1 MMSPFKGIEQVIAE
15 LTATPRSLKEATSR
29 SGLPPE
35 PGLYAWWTVPG
46 SIPDVPRCP
55 HPTVPHLDLFY
66 VGISP
71 SSAKSSQNLRKR
83 VAGNHIKGNTGGS
96 TFRLTLASLLF
107 DTMAWQ
113 PVMTDR
119 PVLARDDNTALT
131 GWQHEHLRLSWAVHA
146 EPWTI
151 EHEVIDRLRPPLNLA
166 GSTHEF
172 GATLSAARRR
182 FKEAAGAPPENR
194 TTRPDATTT
203 GTRPTRGGTVMKSGQ
218 GRTQPVTAAD
228 KRSGQIR
235 IPVTGTTKNLFP
247 SDKTDLD
254 LRFKDRE
261 VSVAWDPRLGPDKER
276 SGVVRFRGPDK
287 ELLRESVRDEQ
298 ILTVI
303 RRESGDLE
311 IS

>member
-1 MMSPFKGIEQVIAE
+1 MKTPSIEEVITK
-15 LTATPRSLKEATSR
+15 LTSIPKSLEEATSP
-29 SGLPPE
+29 SGLPRE

-55 HPTVPHLDLFY
+55 HPRVPDLDLFY

-107 DTMAWQ
+107 ETMAWQ

-131 GWQHEHLRLSWAVHA
+131 AWQHEHLRLTWAVHP

-151 EHEVIDRLRPPLNLA
+151 EHEMIDHLRPPLNLA

-182 FKEAAGAPPENR
+182 FKEAAGATSEHQR
-194 TTRPDATTT
+194 TKPDASRTAA
-203 GTRPTRGGTVMKSGQ
+203 RPTRGSADMRTGQ

-228 KRSGQIR
+228 KRAGQIR

-254 LRFKDRE
+254 LRFKDRD

-276 SGVVRFRGPDK
+276 SGVVRFRGADK
-287 ELLRESVRDEQ
+287 ELLRGSVRDEQ
-298 ILTVI
+298 VLTVI
-303 RRESGDLE
+303 RRGSGELE

>member
-1 MMSPFKGIEQVIAE
+1 MKTSSIDEVIAE
-15 LTATPRSLKEATSR
+15 LTSIPKTLKEATDT
-29 SGLPPE
+29 SGLPRE
-35 PGLYAWWTVPG
+35 PGLYAWWTMPG
-46 SIPDVPRCP
+46 SIPDVPRSA
-55 HPTVPHLDLFY
+55 HPTVADLDLFY

-107 DTMAWQ
+107 EAMGWH
-113 PVMTDR
+113 PIMTDR
-119 PVLARDDNTALT
+119 PVLTAENNRALT
-131 GWQHEHLRLSWAVHA
+131 GWQHEHLRLTWAVHP

-151 EHEVIDRLRPPLNLA
+151 EHDVIERLHPPLNLA

-172 GATLSAARRR
+172 GTTLSAARRR
-182 FKEAAGAPPENR
+182 FKEATGATSEKVTKR
-194 TTRPDATTT
+194 DTTRTDARRTP
-203 GTRPTRGGTVMKSGQ
+203 GGAQMRPGQ
-218 GRTQPVTAAD
+218 GRTRPVTAAD

-247 SDKTDLD
+247 SDKTDLG
-254 LRFKDRE
+254 LRFKDRD

-276 SGVVRFRGPDK
+276 SGVVRFRGADK
-287 ELLRESVRDEQ
+287 ELLRESVRDEHV
-298 ILTVI
+298 LTVT
-303 RRESGDLE
+303 RRESGELE

>member
-1 MMSPFKGIEQVIAE
+1 MNAPSIEEVVAE
-15 LTATPRSLKEATSR
+15 LTSIPKSLNEATSS

-46 SIPDVPRCP
+46 SIPDVPGCP
-55 HPTVPHLDLFY
+55 HPTVADLDLFY

-107 DTMAWQ
+107 ETVAWQ

-119 PVLARDDNTALT
+119 PVLTPENNRALT
-131 GWQHEHLRLSWAVHA
+131 QWQHDHLRLTWAVHP

-151 EHEVIDRLRPPLNLA
+151 EHEVIGRLRPPLNLA
-166 GSTHEF
+166 GSAHEF

-182 FKEAAGAPPENR
+182 FKEAAGAPSENQAR
-194 TTRPDATTT
+194 KPHEISTDARPS
-203 GTRPTRGGTVMKSGQ
+203 RGGAGVKAGQ

-254 LRFKDRE
+254 LRFKDRD
-261 VSVAWDPRLGPDKER
+261 VSVGWDPRLGPDKER
-276 SGVVRFRGPDK
+276 SGVIRFRGTDK
-287 ELLRESVRDEQ
+287 EILRESVRDEQ
-298 ILTVI
+298 VLTVT
-303 RRESGDLE
+303 RRGSGELE

>member
-1 MMSPFKGIEQVIAE
+1 MKTPSIDEVITK
-15 LTATPRSLKEATSR
+15 LTSIPKSLKEATDA
-29 SGLPPE
+29 SGLPAR
-35 PGLYAWWTVPG
+35 AWPVRMVDG
-46 SIPDVPRCP
+46 ARLDSGRSRCP
-55 HPTVPHLDLFY
+55 HPTVPDLDLFY

-96 TFRLTLASLLF
+96 TFRLTLTSLLF
-107 DTMAWQ
+107 ETMAWQ

-119 PVLARDDNTALT
+119 PALTRDDNRALT
-131 GWQHEHLRLSWAVHA
+131 QWQHEHLRLTWAVHP

-151 EHEVIDRLRPPLNLA
+151 EHEVIEHLGPPLNLA

-182 FKEAAGAPPENR
+182 FKEAAGATSE
-194 TTRPDATTT
+194 TQATKLDATRTDA
-203 GTRPTRGGTVMKSGQ
+203 RPTRGDAAMRSSQ

-235 IPVTGTTKNLFP
+235 IPVAGTTKNLFP

-254 LRFKDRE
+254 LRFKDRD

-276 SGVVRFRGPDK
+276 SGVVRFRGADK
-287 ELLRESVRDEQ
+287 ELLRDSVRDEQ
-298 ILTVI
+298 VLTVI
-303 RRESGDLE
+303 RRGSGELE